1 MLNPNRIANII
12 TGMNE
17 TIGTPL
23 SAPIRLAPMPSWNT
37 ADDDA
42 VGGADRE
49 QVEDRRDERD
59 PERAER
65 RDQQQ
70 HRQADDDAR

>member
-1 MLNPNRIANII
+1 MLSPNRIANSI

-17 TIGTPL
+17 TIGTP
-23 SAPIRLAPMPSWNT
+23 AVD
-37 ADDDA
+37 ADQARADALLEDRHDDA
-42 VGGADRE
+42 VGGADRQ

-59 PERAER
+59 PQRAEG

-70 HRQADDDAR
+70 HRQADHDAR